1 MNLGKEDLPKLEQ
14 LWIKYDEMR
23 GQLAYRRYELLYQP
37 QDTNIGGGKSNIVS
51 SPVENEVIKLHKDKT
66 YRNLSESITAIEDVY
81 KCATPEQKA
90 VVDYRYW
97 DKDELVY
104 EWEDIA
110 HELTK
115 QRSDDKI
122 ISRYAVIRIR
132 NKVMQ
137 ETAKKIGWINF

>member
-1 MNLGKEDLPKLEQ
+1 RTKENKN
-14 LWIKYDEMR
+14 IK
-23 GQLAYRRYELLYQP
+23 
-37 QDTNIGGGKSNIVS
+37 K
-51 SPVENEVIKLHKDKT
+51 HKDKT
-66 YRNLSESITAIEDVY
+66 NRNLREYITTIDDEYRN
-81 KCATPEQKA
+81 ATPEQKA
-90 VVDYRYW
+90 VIDYRYW

-115 QRSDDKI
+115 QRTDDKI

-137 ETAKKIGWINF
+137 ETAKRIGWINF